1 MTILNP
7 DPTLA
12 FIGGGNMARS
22 IIGGL
27 VSSGWPVDRIR
38 VSDPSGS
45 QRGILED
52 QFNLS
57 CFEDNGQCV
66 ETADIV
72 MLAVKPQVLRQA
84 LDSIRDPLVVRQ
96 PLLISIAAGIRS
108 TTLAH
113 WVGEEIPKIPI
124 IRVMPNTPALVNC
137 GISGMMANPL
147 ASDQQKR
154 DAEQIMRAVGEVVW
168 VDSDEDID
176 TVTGI
181 SGSGPAYFFKLMEIM
196 IQTGIHHGL
205 DGPTARKLSLQTAL
219 GAARLALGSEHGPDE
234 LRRQVT
240 SPGGTTEAAI
250 QAMENRDI
258 DATFSSGIT
267 AAIVKSD
274 DLAKT
279 LGEI

>member
-1 MTILNP
+1 MTPTLKP
-7 DPTLA
+7 DTTLA
-12 FIGGGNMARS
+12 FVGGGNMARS

-27 VSSGWPVDRIR
+27 ISSDWPADRIL

-45 QRGILED
+45 QRDFLQT
-52 QFNLS
+52 QFNVS
-57 CFEDNGQCV
+57 CFADNCQCV

-72 MLAVKPQVLRQA
+72 ILAVKPQRLKQA
-84 LDSIRDPLVVRQ
+84 LDSIRNPLIARR

-108 TTLAH
+108 TTIAH
-113 WVGEEIPKIPI
+113 WVGGALPI
-124 IRVMPNTPALVNC
+124 VRVMPNTPALVNC
-137 GISGMMANPL
+137 GVSGLMANPL

-154 DAEQIMRAVGEVVW
+154 DSEQIMRAVGEVVW

-181 SGSGPAYFFKLMEIM
+181 SGSGPAYFFKLMESM
-196 IQTGIHHGL
+196 VQAGIDHGL
-205 DGPTARKLSLQTAL
+205 DGPTARILALQTAL
-219 GAARLALGSEHGPDE
+219 GAARLALDSEHGPAE

-250 QAMENRDI
+250 RTMENLNI
-258 DATFSSGIT
+258 DAAFSSGIN

-279 LGEI
+279 LGEM